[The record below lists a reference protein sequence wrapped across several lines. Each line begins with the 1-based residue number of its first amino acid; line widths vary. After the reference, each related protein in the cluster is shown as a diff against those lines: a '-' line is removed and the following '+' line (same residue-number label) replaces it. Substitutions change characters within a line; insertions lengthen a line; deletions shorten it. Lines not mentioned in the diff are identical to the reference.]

1 MLRKAFVFILLAALA
16 AVPALAVQ
24 ATTQINLDMPSLVIL
39 YFRSAVNFTVADTDL
54 SGAMLAGANP
64 NTENAAAVNGFG
76 GDAGVTGAD
85 FSTTATA
92 TVQNFWGVR
101 SFAGVGSN
109 TRVTVSV
116 SSATLNNGASAITL
130 SNPRTDLAGAGTFA
144 ADNIVFLPT
153 GFALQL
159 GDLQFDADMSAM
171 TLPGNHTGGAILID
185 AVIF

>member
-1 MLRKAFVFILLAALA
+1 MLRRVFVFALLAALTVA
-16 AVPALAVQ
+16 LALAVQ
-24 ATTQINLDMPSLVIL
+24 ATTQINLNMPSLIIL

-54 SGAMLAGANP
+54 SGTMLSGANP
-64 NTENAAAVNGFG
+64 NNEAAAAVAGFG

-85 FSTTATA
+85 FSSTATA

-101 SFAGVGSN
+101 SFAGAGAS

-116 SSATLNNGASAITL
+116 SSATLSNGASTITL
-130 SNPRTDLAGAGTFA
+130 SNPRTDLAGVGTFA
-144 ADNIVFLPT
+144 ADNIVFPPT

-159 GDLQFDADMSAM
+159 GDIQFDSDMSSM